1 VADSQTSETID
12 ALKNILPLGI
22 FNHTYLVPL
31 SDNPITISIETKT
44 GTGWESAKLQME
56 VWTAAH
62 WQFLRQLLSLRQR
75 AQKVITPND
84 RDTHET
90 INEKATGKIWSLPKF
105 IPGIVVQGHD
115 WHLIITTPG
124 GGKTVSW

>member
-1 VADSQTSETID
+1 
-12 ALKNILPLGI
+12 
-22 FNHTYLVPL
+22 
-31 SDNPITISIETKT
+31 
-44 GTGWESAKLQME
+44 ME

-84 RDTHET
+84 RDTHGT
-90 INEKATGKIWSLPKF
+90 TNEKATGKIWSLPKF

-115 WHLIITTPG
+115 WHLIITTSG
-124 GGKTVSW
+124 GGKTVSWQKKNLGDTSSSKGIYQTIHNLQPQKRST